1 MLAAL
6 VAAAV
11 LAPGTWVVVPSG
23 STLRYLVVHK
33 LHPVD
38 GVSTDV
44 EGKVLVRPD
53 GTVLAEVRVPVAS
66 FKSGDGNRDEH
77 MMEALEVGTWP
88 FVVFKGI
95 AQRQTDQQMDGEIDL
110 HGVKKRY
117 RVAVQV
123 SPQPDRAVRVRGQF
137 DVSLEAHRIERP
149 SLFFIKIDDAC
160 RIELDLL
167 LREEK

>member
-33 LHPVD
+33 LHPVG

-77 MMEALEVGTWP
+77 MMEALEAGTWP

-123 SPQPDRAVRVRGQF
+123 SPQPDRTVRVRGQF
-137 DVSLEAHRIERP
+137 DVRLEAHRIERP